1 MNWQAGKAAIMLF
14 VALGEVCQLHDKL
27 HLIHCAVV
35 DEGGIEGCVLLP
47 WSNWP
52 QDKICEN
59 SRVIEFLTRH
69 ADVLKQECL
78 AEYLENMACRD
89 TWLVVLLAARQYGRA
104 RDYAENIIR
113 SMKADT
119 CNEFDKW
126 LKSSFFYKRP
136 EIRIS
141 LKFDPGPRSCLAV
154 QSRLDSR
161 LDFLD
166 PLEFTPTSSRIESM
180 DEAREVILMHLSQM
194 RPFAIRYMGQKGVS
208 FLRGQEEKIA
218 AKLPGGKQ

>member
-1 MNWQAGKAAIMLF
+1 MNWQADKAAIMLF
-14 VALGEVCQLHDKL
+14 VALGEVCQLHDKQ
-27 HLIHCAVV
+27 HLLHCAVV

-52 QDKICEN
+52 PDKICED
-59 SRVIEFLTRH
+59 SRVMEFLSRH
-69 ADVLKQECL
+69 ADVLRQECL
-78 AEYLENMACRD
+78 AEYLENTAYRD
-89 TWLVVLLAARQYGRA
+89 TWLIVLLAARQYAQG

-113 SMKADT
+113 SMKNDT
-119 CNEFDKW
+119 RSEFDKW

-141 LKFDPGPRSCLAV
+141 LKYEAGPRSCLAL

-161 LDFLD
+161 LAYLD
-166 PLEFTPTSSRIESM
+166 PLEFPATSSRIESM
-180 DEAREVILMHLSQM
+180 DEAREVMLMHLSQM
-194 RPFAIRYMGQKGVS
+194 RPFAIRFMGHDGVS

-218 AKLPGGKQ
+218 AKLLGGKQ

>member
-1 MNWQAGKAAIMLF
+1 MKWQADKATIMLF

-27 HLIHCAVV
+27 HLLHCSVGE
-35 DEGGIEGCVLLP
+35 EGGIEGCVLLP

-52 QDKICEN
+52 PDKICEN
-59 SRVIEFLTRH
+59 SRVIEFLSRH
-69 ADVLKQECL
+69 ADVLRQESL
-78 AEYLENMACRD
+78 AEYLENMDYRD
-89 TWLVVLLAARQYGRA
+89 TWLMVLLAARQYGRA

-119 CNEFDKW
+119 RDEFDKW
-126 LKSSFFYKRP
+126 LKSSLFYKRP

-141 LKFDPGPRSCLAV
+141 LKFEAGPRSCLTL

-161 LDFLD
+161 LAYLD
-166 PLEFTPTSSRIESM
+166 PLEFPPTSSRIESM

-194 RPFAIRYMGQKGVS
+194 RPFAIRYMGHDGVS